1 MYSFRNDYSE
11 GAHPQ
16 VLQALTDTN
25 LVQTCGYGVDPICE
39 EARDLIRTVCA
50 APEADVHFLVG
61 GTQTNLT
68 VITALL
74 ASYEAVIA
82 AHTGH
87 VNCHETGA
95 IEATGH
101 KVCVETSP
109 DGKVTP
115 AMVEAVLARHDGSEH
130 MVSPKMVYISD
141 TTEIGTVYTKAELT
155 ALRHCCDEHGL
166 LLFLDGARL
175 GSALTSPES
184 DLTLADLAA
193 LTDVFTIGGTKGIEI
208 LEKLTSEIREYWPD
222 FEGFITV
229 YYEGIFS
236 TYQDKGVSG
245 INLPDVDFYWKDGII
260 APEFRRETLSMR
272 DPLFEKCIIYDGGAR
287 RYEIHEHVEEVLDFW
302 NKMLEKA
309 DRIDFTRL
317 LEEKLGCPL
326 GASYEEWIHINHYE
340 EIDERVTKWLYR
352 QEKGYIAS
360 LGDATLKEIAA
371 ERIEEFT
378 AALRKYML

>member
-155 ALRHCCDEHGL
+155 ALRDCCKKHDL
-166 LLFLDGARL
+166 YFYIDGARL
-175 GSALTSPES
+175 GTALTWPANDVELT
-184 DLTLADLAA
+184 DLAELADA
-193 LTDVFTIGGTKGIEI
+193 FYIGGTKLGALFGEALVILDDRINDHFRYMVKRACALLAKGRLIAVQMQALLAGGKDSLYYQLARHENEMAI
-208 LEKLTSEIREYWPD
+208 KLAKGVTDAGYQLWIPHQTNQVFVIMNNDKIAELEKEFFFYTWCPYDDHRSVIRLVTNWNTQESE
-222 FEGFITV
+222 
-229 YYEGIFS
+229 
-236 TYQDKGVSG
+236 
-245 INLPDVDFYWKDGII
+245 VD
-260 APEFRRETLSMR
+260 A
-272 DPLFEKCIIYDGGAR
+272 
-287 RYEIHEHVEEVLDFW
+287 
-302 NKMLEKA
+302 
-309 DRIDFTRL
+309 L
-317 LEEKLGCPL
+317 L
-326 GASYEEWIHINHYE
+326 
-340 EIDERVTKWLYR
+340 R
-352 QEKGYIAS
+352 
-360 LGDATLKEIAA
+360 
-371 ERIEEFT
+371 
-378 AALRKYML
+378 AL

>member
-155 ALRHCCDEHGL
+155 ALYAFCRENGL
-166 LLFLDGARL
+166 LLFVDGARL
-175 GSALTSPES
+175 GAALTSKAN
-184 DLTLADLAA
+184 DLTLPEFAHLCDA
-193 LTDVFTIGGTKGIEI
+193 FYIGGTKNGALMGEALVIANPA
-208 LEKLTSEIREYWPD
+208 LQPD
-222 FEGFITV
+222 FFRIKKRLGAVLAKGWLLGVQFEALLQDGLYFEMARHANAMAARLQTGLKALGWTLMVDSPTNQIFPVIPNTRKSALDQLCAYEDWCPGPTPDTTV
-229 YYEGIFS
+229 IRFVTCFATTAE
-236 TYQDKGVSG
+236 
-245 INLPDVDFYWKDGII
+245 DVDGF
-260 APEFRRETLSMR
+260 L
-272 DPLFEKCIIYDGGAR
+272 
-287 RYEIHEHVEEVLDFW
+287 
-302 NKMLEKA
+302 
-309 DRIDFTRL
+309 
-317 LEEKLGCPL
+317 
-326 GASYEEWIHINHYE
+326 
-340 EIDERVTKWLYR
+340 
-352 QEKGYIAS
+352 
-360 LGDATLKEIAA
+360 AA
-371 ERIEEFT
+371 
-378 AALRKYML
+378 AAKF

>member
-130 MVSPKMVYISD
+130 MVSPKVVYISD

-155 ALRHCCDEHGL
+155 ALYAFCRENGL
-166 LLFLDGARL
+166 LLFVDGARL
-175 GSALTSPES
+175 GAALTSEAN
-184 DLTLADLAA
+184 DLTLPEFARLCDA
-193 LTDVFTIGGTKGIEI
+193 FYIGGTKNGAMFGEALVITRPE
-208 LEKLTSEIREYWPD
+208 LTDGFFRMKKRMGAVMEKGWIQGVMFQALFTDDLYFHMARHANEMAARLQNGLRAKGWTLWVDSPTNQVFAVVDNALKPQLDAVCDYEDWCPYDGSHTVVRFVTCFQTSQED
-222 FEGFITV
+222 VDGLLAA
-229 YYEGIFS
+229 
-236 TYQDKGVSG
+236 
-245 INLPDVDFYWKDGII
+245 LPD
-260 APEFRRETLSMR
+260 L
-272 DPLFEKCIIYDGGAR
+272 
-287 RYEIHEHVEEVLDFW
+287 H
-302 NKMLEKA
+302 
-309 DRIDFTRL
+309 
-317 LEEKLGCPL
+317 
-326 GASYEEWIHINHYE
+326 
-340 EIDERVTKWLYR
+340 
-352 QEKGYIAS
+352 
-360 LGDATLKEIAA
+360 
-371 ERIEEFT
+371 
-378 AALRKYML
+378 

>member
-115 AMVEAVLARHDGSEH
+115 AMVEAVLARHDGTEH

-208 LEKLTSEIREYWPD
+208 LEDLTRDIREFWPE

-229 YYEGIFS
+229 YYEGIFGMYS
-236 TYQDKGVSG
+236 DKGVSG
-245 INLPDVDFYWKDGII
+245 INLPNVDFYWKGGIV
-260 APEFRRETLSMR
+260 APEFRRETLSMCS
-272 DPLFEKCIIYDGGAR
+272 PLFEKCIIYDGGAR
-287 RYEIHEHVEEVLDFW
+287 RYEIHEHVEEVLEFW
-302 NKMLEKA
+302 NGIKERA
-309 DRIDFTRL
+309 GQIDFGTL
-317 LEEKLGCPL
+317 LEEKLGYELPI
-326 GASYEEWIHINHYE
+326 SYEDWLHANHYE
-340 EIDERVTKWLYR
+340 KIRPADTKWLYR
-352 QEKGYIAS
+352 QEQGYVESMKNI
-360 LGDATLKEIAA
+360 TLEELAQQ
-371 ERIEEFT
+371 RIDEFT
-378 AALRKYML
+378 GALRKYIL

>member
-130 MVSPKMVYISD
+130 MVSPKVVYISD

-155 ALRHCCDEHGL
+155 ALRRCCDRHGL
-166 LLFLDGARL
+166 LLYLDGARL
-175 GSALTSPES
+175 GCALTIPGA
-184 DLTLADLAA
+184 DVTLSDLAA
-193 LTDVFTIGGTKGIEI
+193 LTDVFTIGGTKNGALFGEAVV
-208 LEKLTSEIREYWPD
+208 LNTPCPRFRWHMKQRGAVLA
-222 FEGFITV
+222 
-229 YYEGIFS
+229 
-236 TYQDKGVSG
+236 KGRLLGVQ
-245 INLPDVDFYWKDGII
+245 F
-260 APEFRRETLSMR
+260 ETLFTDNLYLR
-272 DPLFEKCIIYDGGAR
+272 IAR
-287 RYEIHEHVEEVLDFW
+287 QAITTARKLKEAFRARGYRLWIDSPTNQQFFVLP
-302 NKMLEKA
+302 NQ
-309 DRIDFTRL
+309 
-317 LEEKLGCPL
+317 
-326 GASYEEWIHINHYE
+326 
-340 EIDERVTKWLYR
+340 EIDRLSQYASFEVWGPRGEEESIVRFVTSWATDERQIDEL
-352 QEKGYIAS
+352 IAR
-360 LGDATLKEIAA
+360 L
-371 ERIEEFT
+371 
-378 AALRKYML
+378 

>member
-109 DGKVTP
+109 DGMVTP
-115 AMVEAVLARHDGSEH
+115 AMV
-130 MVSPKMVYISD
+130 
-141 TTEIGTVYTKAELT
+141 
-155 ALRHCCDEHGL
+155 
-166 LLFLDGARL
+166 
-175 GSALTSPES
+175 
-184 DLTLADLAA
+184 
-193 LTDVFTIGGTKGIEI
+193 
-208 LEKLTSEIREYWPD
+208 
-222 FEGFITV
+222 
-229 YYEGIFS
+229 
-236 TYQDKGVSG
+236 
-245 INLPDVDFYWKDGII
+245 
-260 APEFRRETLSMR
+260 
-272 DPLFEKCIIYDGGAR
+272 
-287 RYEIHEHVEEVLDFW
+287 
-302 NKMLEKA
+302 
-309 DRIDFTRL
+309 
-317 LEEKLGCPL
+317 
-326 GASYEEWIHINHYE
+326 
-340 EIDERVTKWLYR
+340 
-352 QEKGYIAS
+352 
-360 LGDATLKEIAA
+360 
-371 ERIEEFT
+371 
-378 AALRKYML
+378 